1 MVSMS
6 DNDSSLRIS
15 SGLYIPLA
23 EIELTA
29 IRASGPGGQNVN
41 KVSTAV
47 HLRFDIRASSLPEV
61 CKEKLLTLEDAR
73 ISGEGVVVIKGQRY
87 RSREKNTQDAL
98 DRLAGL
104 VGSVTTE
111 RRKRIATRPTRAS
124 KTRRLEE
131 KRRRG
136 TVKAGRGPVSPS

>member
-1 MVSMS
+1 MAIMS

-15 SGLYIPLA
+15 SRLSIPLA
-23 EIELTA
+23 EIELA
-29 IRASGPGGQNVN
+29 GIRASGPGGQNVN